1 MILSREE
8 IHFQVEEVLIPF
20 AANGDKDAEA
30 YLKRLFYIV
39 RKLDDV
45 WDQDEPV
52 SREEIAKGFFLA
64 LVDIPLNPFFQA
76 HQNTLVG
83 AQIIAFNAWQDAN
96 EMETSS
102 EDLKRIYAHVLRDYV
117 CEFFPLVA
125 YLTGGQAHM
134 RKVSPLVRKVFE
146 KPLGA

>member
-1 MILSREE
+1 MILNREE
-8 IHFQVEEVLIPF
+8 IHSEVEQVLIPL
-20 AANGDKDAEA
+20 AANGNKDAEA
-30 YLKRLFYIV
+30 YLRRLFYIV
-39 RKLDDV
+39 RKLDDI
-45 WDQDEPV
+45 WDQDIPV
-52 SREEIAKGFFLA
+52 SRVEIAKGFFLA

-83 AQIIAFNAWQDAN
+83 VQIIAFNAWQDAN
-96 EMETSS
+96 ELEVSPN
-102 EDLKRIYAHVLRDYV
+102 ELDRIYAHVLRDYV